1 MKGNLEILNNIDF
14 CNEISNITNTL
25 IMFPTWSLEQQKV
38 ADMILRISNIAY
50 NNTSQDVLP
59 LDDGLYDQLLV
70 LYKNYNPNYQVGAAP
85 ILFTEQ
91 PQNEFEEQKVMCVCI
106 DEKEMESKLYI
117 EDIWK
122 QHTPI
127 TQIRPKTMCFITRD
141 PITKRLINTV
151 HKYPELVGTLD
162 KCKFVLNND
171 AIEKNVFDKPAVQV
185 LNTASFEKKLAPL
198 A

>member
-1 MKGNLEILNNIDF
+1 
-14 CNEISNITNTL
+14 
-25 IMFPTWSLEQQKV
+25 MFPTWSLEQQKV

-122 QHTPI
+122 
-127 TQIRPKTMCFITRD
+127 
-141 PITKRLINTV
+141 
-151 HKYPELVGTLD
+151 
-162 KCKFVLNND
+162 
-171 AIEKNVFDKPAVQV
+171 
-185 LNTASFEKKLAPL
+185 
-198 A
+198 